1 MKGLALDIAIAP
13 KAQRPFPARE
23 ILWGSQGGGQ
33 NRFPTSTAAWE
44 RKHSCDPVPL
54 QKFGDAVAGA
64 QERVWIVDEYLL
76 MLDKGKGRPTDR
88 VDKILTWLPLWLAA
102 SDIRLLTKPHQEVG
116 EEDLKKFQQ
125 RARAISNHMARRE
138 KECRIEI
145 RTHLTR
151 ACDFIHDRFAIVDD
165 ELWHFGG
172 TAGGF
177 HAAVSAASR
186 GWRAADH
193 GAFDF
198 FEEIWNAGVRR

>member
-1 MKGLALDIAIAP
+1 MKGFALGIAIAP
-13 KAQRPFPARE
+13 KAERPFPARE
-23 ILWGSQGGGQ
+23 ILWGSQEGGQ

-44 RKHSCDPVPL
+44 RKYSSDPVPL
-54 QKFGDAVAGA
+54 QTFGKAVADA

-76 MLDKGKGRPTDR
+76 MPDKGKGSPADR
-88 VDKILTWLPLWLAA
+88 VDKILTWLPLSLAA
-102 SDIRLLTKPHQEVG
+102 SDIRLLTKRHQEVC
-116 EEDLKKFQQ
+116 EDDLKKFQQ
-125 RARAISNHMARRE
+125 RARAISNRVARRE

-145 RTHLTR
+145 RMHLTR
-151 ACDFIHDRFAIVDD
+151 ECDFIHDRFAIVDD

-193 GAFDF
+193 GAIEF
-198 FEEIWNAGVRR
+198 FEEIWNVEVRK